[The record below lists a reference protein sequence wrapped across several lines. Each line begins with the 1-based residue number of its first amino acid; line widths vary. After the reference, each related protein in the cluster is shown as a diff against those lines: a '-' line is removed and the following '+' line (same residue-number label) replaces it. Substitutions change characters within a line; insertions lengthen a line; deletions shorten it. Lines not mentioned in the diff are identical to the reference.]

1 MAELIAIFIFVCSL
15 LGMVVIIWRKIPV
28 LAGLPEVFVQT
39 EKEKFSLK
47 EKIKKIN
54 PFKSSFFEVFFQKVL
69 SKIRILTLKVENKT
83 DKYLQRLREK
93 AQKKKKLEKD
103 NYWQELKNSTN
114 EKDKN
119 LPPG

>member
-103 NYWQELKNSTN
+103 NYWQELKNSAN